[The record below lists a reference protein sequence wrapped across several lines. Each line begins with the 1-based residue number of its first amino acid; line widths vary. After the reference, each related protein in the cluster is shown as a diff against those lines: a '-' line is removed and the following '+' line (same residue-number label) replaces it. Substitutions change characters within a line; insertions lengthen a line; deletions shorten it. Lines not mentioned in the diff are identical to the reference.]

1 MVSSVRCGRAR
12 LQYALHTEA
21 FAEQG
26 GQPER
31 RIGRVLKSEVLGRRR
46 VTFVVRP
53 QAKRDERITTMRQ
66 KAPFLLCICATVAFF
81 ATSKAQ
87 ESNSTATDHESS
99 RNSRLVIVPLVTLK
113 PGETKELLFSM
124 PCTVGHTR
132 GGGFSLA
139 EMRNGKP
146 DFEKSV
152 LDGNRSFNKQGV
164 TVSVASVEQGEKF
177 ANSARFSD
185 RKSTRLNSS
194 HEWISRMPS
203 SA

>member
-1 MVSSVRCGRAR
+1 
-12 LQYALHTEA
+12 
-21 FAEQG
+21 
-26 GQPER
+26 
-31 RIGRVLKSEVLGRRR
+31 
-46 VTFVVRP
+46 
-53 QAKRDERITTMRQ
+53 MRQ

-177 ANSARFSD
+177 ANSARFSAL
-185 RKSTRLNSS
+185 KKLN
-194 HEWISRMPS
+194 IDAFTVTVAASRDAQPGLLEMHLVDATCSGDCRTDFRVLVVEP
-203 SA
+203 